1 MWAVR
6 HVDGFRGR
14 LVRRIDRIGS
24 EWNRVRATRLALQEA
39 AKHHKLRIT
48 GKETMAQAKDD
59 RAQMTNAFSFGIP
72 APFINPM
79 MTIFADLSGT
89 LVEGLATAQ
98 RDWAD
103 FVQRRVREDV
113 AVTRHL
119 MNCHSIADMHQVY
132 SQYLQTAF
140 QHYREQSGKVVRR
153 SESVAQHL
161 SERTEGDTKESLRAR
176 H

>member
-1 MWAVR
+1 
-6 HVDGFRGR
+6 
-14 LVRRIDRIGS
+14 
-24 EWNRVRATRLALQEA
+24 
-39 AKHHKLRIT
+39 
-48 GKETMAQAKDD
+48 MAQAKDD

-72 APFINPM
+72 APFINPV

-140 QHYREQSGKVVRR
+140 QHYREQSEKVVRQER
-153 SESVAQHL
+153 ERRPAPLRDDRGRHEREPPSAPLAQRPRDDGPTYQSVN
-161 SERTEGDTKESLRAR
+161 RLRAALAHLAAQQAR
-176 H
+176 GS

>member
-1 MWAVR
+1 
-6 HVDGFRGR
+6 
-14 LVRRIDRIGS
+14 
-24 EWNRVRATRLALQEA
+24 
-39 AKHHKLRIT
+39 
-48 GKETMAQAKDD
+48 MAQAKDD

-72 APFINPM
+72 APFINPV